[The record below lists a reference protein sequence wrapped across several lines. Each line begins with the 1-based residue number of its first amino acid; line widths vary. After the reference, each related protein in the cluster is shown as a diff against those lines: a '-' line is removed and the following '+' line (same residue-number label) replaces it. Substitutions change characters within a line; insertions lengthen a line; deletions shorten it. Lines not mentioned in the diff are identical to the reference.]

1 MGRETENQWRRREA
15 TRKWIAELAAL
26 PEKRRADQAAARVVS
41 RWEKRRDRGAEP
53 LFVPTIGAA
62 IRARKPILMFYC
74 PGCEVVGELD
84 LCKVDR
90 YRGGAIES
98 LIPFVSCRRCS
109 PSGISSK
116 AISVMAG
123 SIWPVAK

>member
-26 PEKRRADQAAARVVS
+26 PEQRRTDQAAARVVS
-41 RWEKRRDRGAEP
+41 LWEKRRARGAEP

-84 LCKVDR
+84 LRKVDR
-90 YRGGAIES
+90 HRGGAIES
-98 LIPFVSCRRCS
+98 LIPFVSCTRCS
-109 PSGISSK
+109 PN
-116 AISVMAG
+116 
-123 SIWPVAK
+123 PPFAKLIGLR